1 MGLHPGV
8 LPGDGVVLPVGNLCR
23 GEGKIPLRPCLFHCP
38 AEVSHGEDYTIS
50 WQDAGMEAH
59 VRFLLDRPEGE
70 IYHSNLWDI
79 RCLAIYG
86 YPSAPFDLMAEGEET
101 LTRNNS
107 LENPNRWRYWE
118 KREFPPIASPV
129 DLRHFDSL
137 QIFCLFQQE
146 EFLNSNIKQCDNLQI
161 LELDMSS

>member
-1 MGLHPGV
+1 MEQARAERDFSLS
-8 LPGDGVVLPVGNLCR
+8 
-23 GEGKIPLRPCLFHCP
+23 P